1 MKRKISISKLLSY
14 VILIIGSMFFL
25 LPFIWMILTSIKPAN
40 EVMSMPLKWLPSKI
54 MFQNYID
61 AYNSAPFKQYYI
73 NSIIVAVCVTAGEL
87 FTTILAA
94 YAFSNINFKFK
105 NILFTILIATMMVP
119 GEVVLIPKYVILSDL
134 GWINSYKALIIPWTA
149 SIFSIFLL
157 RQSFISLPKDLYK
170 AAKIDGCS
178 DLKYLFKIMV
188 PMSKPTIMSI
198 IVLKVIGSWNS
209 YMWPLIVT
217 NTDEMRTLP
226 VALAAF
232 SSEAGVNYN
241 TLMAAS
247 IMIILPIIIVY
258 IVLQKY
264 IIEGISRNG
273 GNGGNSIKG

>member
-1 MKRKISISKLLSY
+1 MIKKINISKLLSY
-14 VILIIGSMFFL
+14 AILIIGAVFFL
-25 LPFIWMILTSIKPAN
+25 LPFIWMLLTSIKPAN
-40 EVMSMPLKWLPSKI
+40 EVMVIPLKWLPSKI
-54 MFQNYID
+54 EFQNYID

-73 NSIIVAVCVTAGEL
+73 NSIIVAVCVTMGEL

-94 YAFSNINFKFK
+94 YAFANIEFKFR
-105 NILFTILIATMMVP
+105 NILFTVLIATMMVP
-119 GEVVLIPKYVILSDL
+119 AEVLLIPKYVILSEL
-134 GWINSYKALIIPWTA
+134 GWVNTYKALIIPWTA

-157 RQSFISLPKDLYK
+157 RQSFITLPKDLYK

-198 IVLKVIGSWNS
+198 VVLKVIGSWNS

-217 NTDEMRTLP
+217 NTDDMRTLP

-232 SSEAGVNYN
+232 SSEAGVHYN

-258 IVLQKY
+258 VLLQKY
-264 IIEGISRNG
+264 IIEGISNNGRNG
-273 GNGGNSIKG
+273 VKG